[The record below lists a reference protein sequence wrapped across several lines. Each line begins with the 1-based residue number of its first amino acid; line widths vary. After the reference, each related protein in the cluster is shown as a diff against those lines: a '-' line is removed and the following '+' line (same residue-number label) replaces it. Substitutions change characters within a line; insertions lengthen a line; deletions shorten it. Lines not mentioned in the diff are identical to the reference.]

1 MDGSRDYHTKS
12 ERERQIPYDI
22 TYMWNLKYDTNEQ
35 NLQNRNRLTDIKNRL
50 VVAKGEGRIESLGLA
65 DEKSFGVWLHNNVN
79 ILNTT

>member
-65 DEKSFGVWLHNNVN
+65 DANYCIENG
-79 ILNTT
+79 